1 MDFSG
6 FYFNNNPSDEF
17 MPYDVNKTKHL
28 SNQQFTSLQSI
39 YGNTSKSK
47 VYLNQPS
54 FSYYTE
60 KIKFFDENA
69 IKNNEE
75 TRNIKIEEDGRSIS
89 SCSNTS
95 EISIE
100 DEIGSI
106 ESTSSEEVTFKGLK
120 NIAYSNSRANSD
132 PKDKPKIMKTVE
144 QMRTETI
151 PYKND
156 ISLQTKTEN
165 KSFDIPFNYGVVS
178 GLFID
183 KQDSTSLNTI
193 FAVTL
198 DEKRKNNAPAY
209 NSNQMNNVASTL
221 HIKRELNSNNNI
233 EKLKNQSAKIDSNQ
247 TNKGKSAEVIIT
259 NTNINNNVIPQENI
273 INQKASTNFQVKTMS
288 SIYFSQKKTSSKQ
301 SVLNKNLANDISKPR
316 ISVLEF
322 KDKTTIIDHLKSTVD
337 EKFKINDLEKKQ
349 HTQSEIE
356 KMIEMAAIMLDS
368 AAFLG
373 QVDELLSKI
382 KHSLN

>member
-17 MPYDVNKTKHL
+17 MPYDVNKTRHL
-28 SNQQFTSLQSI
+28 SNQQFTSFQSI
-39 YGNTSKSK
+39 YSNTSKSK

-60 KIKFFDENA
+60 KLKFFDENA
-69 IKNNEE
+69 VKNNEE
-75 TRNIKIEEDGRSIS
+75 NRNIKIEEDGRSVS
-89 SCSNTS
+89 SYSNTS
-95 EISIE
+95 DMSID

-106 ESTSSEEVTFKGLK
+106 ESTSSEEVTFTSLK
-120 NIAYSNSRANSD
+120 NQSYSNSRANSD
-132 PKDKPKIMKTVE
+132 PKDKTNITKTIE
-144 QMRTETI
+144 HMRTEPI
-151 PYKND
+151 PSKND

-183 KQDSTSLNTI
+183 KQDSTSMNTI

-198 DEKRKNNAPAY
+198 DEKRKNNALPY
-209 NSNQMNNVASTL
+209 SSNQVNYVTKTL
-221 HIKRELNSNNNI
+221 SLKRELNSNNNI
-233 EKLKNQSAKIDSNQ
+233 EKLKNQAKIDSNQ
-247 TNKGKSAEVIIT
+247 INSDKSMEVILS
-259 NTNINNNVIPQENI
+259 NANINRKVIPQENI
-273 INQKASTNFQVKTMS
+273 NNQKARTNFPVKTMS
-288 SIYFSQKKTSSKQ
+288 SIYFSQKKSTSKE
-301 SVLNKNLANDISKPR
+301 SVIKKNPANDMSKPR
-316 ISVLEF
+316 ISVLEL

-337 EKFKINDLEKKQ
+337 EKFKINDQEKKK
-349 HTQSEIE
+349 HTQSEID